1 MNLKREITDNLFIR
15 FVPLSWACFTL
26 YRVSISNFYFTR
38 LVIRKFNNDDV
49 EEEEEVG
56 GGMML
61 LMMMMMMLMMM
72 MTTMTTTMMRR
83 RSWRL

>member
-56 GGMML
+56 GE
-61 LMMMMMMLMMM
+61 
-72 MTTMTTTMMRR
+72 
-83 RSWRL
+83 